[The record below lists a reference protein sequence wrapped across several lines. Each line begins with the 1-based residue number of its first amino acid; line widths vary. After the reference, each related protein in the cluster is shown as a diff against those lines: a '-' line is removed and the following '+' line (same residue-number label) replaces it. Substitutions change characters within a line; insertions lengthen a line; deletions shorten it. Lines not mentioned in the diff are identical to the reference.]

1 MKKAI
6 KYIKDPEVQFNIVIF
21 TGFTALSIAIFKILS
36 YL

>member
-1 MKKAI
+1 MKKII
-6 KYIKDPEVQFNIVIF
+6 KYIKEPEVIFNIVIF